1 MMVKHK
7 LQLVLLLYALNKK
20 RREKFQGLNDG
31 PPDQNSPNAITISF
45 SIITIWLVWF
55 CSLGFVFLV
64 FFFGGGSCFV
74 VPCLRKALNK
84 YTCGFLR
91 NNDM

>member
-31 PPDQNSPNAITISF
+31 PPDQNSHNAITISF

-55 CSLGFVFLV
+55 CSLVFFVLFCFVLFVFGFFFV
-64 FFFGGGSCFV
+64 FFGGGVMF
-74 VPCLRKALNK
+74 
-84 YTCGFLR
+84 CGPLSAKSTE
-91 NNDM
+91 

>member
-45 SIITIWLVWF
+45 SIITIWLVW
-55 CSLGFVFLV
+55 L
-64 FFFGGGSCFV
+64 
-74 VPCLRKALNK
+74 
-84 YTCGFLR
+84 
-91 NNDM
+91 

>member
-55 CSLGFVFLV
+55 CSLCFGFFW
-64 FFFGGGSCFV
+64 GGSCFV